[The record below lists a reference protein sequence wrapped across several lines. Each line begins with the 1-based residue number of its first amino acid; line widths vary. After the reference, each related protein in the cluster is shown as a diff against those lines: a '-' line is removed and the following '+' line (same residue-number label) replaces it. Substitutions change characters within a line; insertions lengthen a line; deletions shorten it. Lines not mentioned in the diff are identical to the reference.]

1 MMNTALKNKNILISG
16 ASIGGPALAYWLNK
30 FGFKVTVVEKA
41 QTIREGG
48 YRVDIRGAAVEV
60 ATRMGLMDKIRESAT
75 NMKGSSFINSEG
87 KRLVNINDPNIMG
100 MRREG
105 ETEIMRGTL
114 AGILYEATRN
124 DVDYIFD
131 DSITGIIQKND
142 HVLVTF
148 KNRPEQTFDL
158 VAGADGLHSNV
169 RNLAFAQEKDFIRN
183 FGFYFAIFTVPN
195 YFELDH
201 WELSYMSE
209 ARIMNIFSTGNGDE
223 AKAMCMFAANNNGY
237 NYKDIQSQKKMLY
250 DLYRADGGFILRLM
264 ENLADTPDF
273 YFDTI
278 GQVHMDNL
286 YRGRVVLL
294 GDAGYCP
301 SPAAGQG
308 TSLALTGA
316 YVLAGELTQANGD
329 YEAAY
334 ANYATEMKQ
343 YIEIN
348 QQLIDGVEK
357 MFPKSKKQAWMQLNI
372 MRLLF
377 SLPWK
382 EKVLKRMFKKMQ
394 QKVDDAA
401 NGISLKDYSRY
412 SCS

>member
-1 MMNTALKNKNILISG
+1 MNAALKNKNVLISG
-16 ASIGGPALAYWLNK
+16 ASIGGPALAYWLSK

-41 QTIREGG
+41 QTLREGG
-48 YRVDIRGAAVEV
+48 YRVDIRGVAVEV
-60 ATRMGLMDKIRESAT
+60 ATRMGVMNNIRESAT

-124 DVDYIFD
+124 NVEYIFD
-131 DSITGIIQKND
+131 DSITGIVQKTES
-142 HVLVTF
+142 VLVTF
-148 KNRPEQTFDL
+148 KNSPEREFDL

-169 RNLAFAQEKDFIRN
+169 RNIAFGQEKDFIRN
-183 FGFYFAIFTVPN
+183 FGFYFAIFTIPN
-195 YFELDH
+195 QFKLDH

-209 ARIMNIFSTGNGDE
+209 ARIMNIFSTGNDHE
-223 AKAMCMFAANNNGY
+223 AKAMCMFGADNNGY
-237 NYKDIQSQKKMLY
+237 DYKDIQSQKKRLH
-250 DLYRADGGFILRLM
+250 DLYKADGGFILRLM
-264 ENLADTPDF
+264 ESLKDTPDF

-278 GQVHMDNL
+278 SQVRMNSL
-286 YRGRVVLL
+286 SRGRVVLL

-316 YVLAGELTQANGD
+316 YVLAGELARANGE

-334 ANYATEMKQ
+334 ANYERQMKQ

-357 MFPKSKKQAWMQLNI
+357 MFPKSKKQAWVQLNV

-401 NGISLKDYSRY
+401 NGIMLKDYGQY
-412 SCS
+412 SVN